1 MPLNSKLNGDVLNK
15 VVLAVI
21 GLAVAGSW
29 GFLTS
34 RASDEDVKA
43 NTQKIEQQESQ
54 VKKRLRATETNVVRI
69 CQFLDRKDKDEGGPG
84 LECKDPE

>member
-34 RASDEDVKA
+34 RAS
-43 NTQKIEQQESQ
+43 
-54 VKKRLRATETNVVRI
+54 RI